1 MEHIPHE
8 SVLLVYFERTKPPKS
23 MELKAAFTFLKVKHV
38 ASRKLSVCF
47 GLSFTLYSFIAIL
60 VERKESYSFSNHK
73 LKMLKLFIEII
84 KYDCIFKLISI
95 QIKMRTLD
103 AYFL

>member
-8 SVLLVYFERTKPPKS
+8 SVLLVYFERTKPPKT

-47 GLSFTLYSFIAIL
+47 GLSFQTLFFHSNFSGKGVIL
-60 VERKESYSFSNHK
+60 LVIISS
-73 LKMLKLFIEII
+73 KMLKLFIEII